1 MYKLKLCVLALVIGL
16 AGIGYASNLTSQ
28 NQAAKQDKTD
38 CCAADSQ
45 HDSCG
50 TAKNDG
56 DCCKPG
62 AACCDGGSC
71 CSKHNHSK
79 QAQAKRANLRNLP
92 NRLRPR
98 ATAALA
104 ARAAQAARAV
114 PSTKHTAN
122 LPGFIR

>member
-16 AGIGYASNLTSQ
+16 GGIGYASNLTSQ

-79 QAQAKRANLRNLP
+79 QAQAKRGKS
-92 NRLRPR
+92 
-98 ATAALA
+98 
-104 ARAAQAARAV
+104 AQPAKQAKAEGDCCT
-114 PSTKHTAN
+114 SGSCCTGGSCCTKHKAHS
-122 LPGFIR
+122 